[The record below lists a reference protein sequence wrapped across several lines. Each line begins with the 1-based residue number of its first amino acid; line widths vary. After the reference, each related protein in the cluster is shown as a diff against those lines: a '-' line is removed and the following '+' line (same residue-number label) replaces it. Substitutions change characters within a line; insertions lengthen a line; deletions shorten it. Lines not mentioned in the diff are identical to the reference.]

1 MEKRDL
7 IEQRFHSIGMT
18 VSEGFRNSEAYTD
31 LLEVWE
37 KFEIVKALGE
47 DSPTANEDAKELL
60 LELDEIE
67 ERKNKLREEVELMK
81 S

>member
-7 IEQRFHSIGMT
+7 IEQHFHSIGMT